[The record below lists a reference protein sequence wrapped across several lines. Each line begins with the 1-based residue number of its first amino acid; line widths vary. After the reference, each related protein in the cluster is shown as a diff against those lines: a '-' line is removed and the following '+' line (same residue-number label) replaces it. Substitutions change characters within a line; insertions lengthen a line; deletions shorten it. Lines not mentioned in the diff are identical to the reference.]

1 MRYSVHA
8 LLVIVLLLSC
18 DSGEKLPTEALPPL
32 TSVAML
38 EMSFGAENVPDEF
51 IIWRI
56 FGLSVSNLGDICVS
70 QESHVLIFDKNGNPK
85 TILGQQ
91 GQGPGDFQRAGSSNV
106 SPTGHLSVSTGMY
119 NRFNIYS
126 PKLDFIKTVNFNIN
140 EQYRRFVSEM
150 SRSSLGISEIFAIN
164 ENDKVVKCKTE
175 ITTSESP
182 FFQYDMILY
191 EKYGEIHLLADYN
204 SKSRLRVG
212 SQRGGIPFFGELN
225 CAMLPGN
232 RVAYTHADHDFI
244 IEKNLG
250 YYILNVVSLDN
261 LEVKQIK
268 HKYTPIK
275 ITGEERESYEKQFSI
290 FGQLEPFI
298 RQASNAKKYHP
309 HVIDIVTDRNFAFVY
324 TMDFHE
330 IDGKREFLVDVFDVD
345 EGKYIRSAYMG
356 TYRKIKDGYAY
367 TDGSNEEDFSEI
379 QKYKL
384 DPALY
389 GK

>member
-70 QESHVLIFDKNGNPK
+70 QESHVLIFDKNGKPK

-261 LEVKQIK
+261 LEVKPHNRWHFIQAVSKIAFRSLKDEAFDLVFHDGSHDWRQVERDIK
-268 HKYTPIK
+268 
-275 ITGEERESYEKQFSI
+275 SI
-290 FGQLEPFI
+290 WPM
-298 RQASNAKKYHP
+298 
-309 HVIDIVTDRNFAFVY
+309 V
-324 TMDFHE
+324 
-330 IDGKREFLVDVFDVD
+330 
-345 EGKYIRSAYMG
+345 
-356 TYRKIKDGYAY
+356 KDGGLILVHD
-367 TDGSNEEDFSEI
+367 TENPVKD
-379 QKYKL
+379 YKL
-384 DPALY
+384 YKALGHIRKDKVTLPFGY
-389 GK
+389 GLTIIKKHGGKVKVNLKWRKGK